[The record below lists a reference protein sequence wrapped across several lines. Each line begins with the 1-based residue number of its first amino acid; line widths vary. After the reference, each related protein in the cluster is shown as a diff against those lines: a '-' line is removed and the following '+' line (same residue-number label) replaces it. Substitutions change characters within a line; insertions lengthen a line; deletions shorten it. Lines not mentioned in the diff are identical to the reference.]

1 MTLIINDIPC
11 DALPGQTIFKAAQLN
26 HSHVGHLCGGRGIC
40 QTCYVTVREGSN
52 CLSPLSDIEKAFLS
66 ERQIQSGGRL
76 ACQATIEQGG
86 NLNVLSRPEEI
97 RRLLLSNPV
106 ALLPFVATMASDTA
120 SRILP
125 GIGNLAGRIIRGEVS
140 VKGDSQKMLSGATP
154 VLQSVV
160 LAQPAPVK
168 LEPVVLKVSAPVVVP
183 ASVAVKESNAPTVT
197 AVTLEGLDEAL
208 TVKLVEAGVKSH
220 EQLLE
225 RGRDKNGRKELSV
238 STGISE
244 AAILKLVNRVDLSRV
259 KGIGAATATVELLEA
274 AGVGT
279 LFDLV
284 QRNPTNL
291 YAKMQ
296 TINQQK
302 KLVQLAPSV
311 DQIKEWIAEA
321 KKLPRK
327 VLY

>member
-1 MTLIINDIPC
+1 MNLIINDIPC
-11 DALPGQTIFKAAQLN
+11 DALPGQTIVKAAQIN

-40 QTCYVTVREGSN
+40 QTCYVTVREGGES
-52 CLSPLSDIEKAFLS
+52 LSPLSDIEKAFLS

-76 ACQATIEQGG
+76 ACQATIEHDGV
-86 NLNVLSRPEEI
+86 LNVFSRPEEI

-106 ALLPFVATMASDTA
+106 ALFPFVATMASDTA

-140 VKGDSQKMLSGATP
+140 VKGDFREMLSGVTP
-154 VLQSVV
+154 VPQSVV
-160 LAQPAPVK
+160 LSQSAPVE

-183 ASVAVKESNAPTVT
+183 VPVAVKESNAPEVR
-197 AVTLEGLDEAL
+197 AVTLEGIDEVH
-208 TVKLVEAGVKSH
+208 TEKLVAAGVKSL

-225 RGRDKNGRKELSV
+225 RGRDKSGRKELSV
-238 STGISE
+238 ATGISD
-244 AAILKLVNRVDLSRV
+244 AAILRMVNRVDLARV
-259 KGIGAATATVELLEA
+259 KGIGTDTVELLEA

-284 QRNPTNL
+284 QRNPSNL

-296 TINQQK
+296 AINQQK

-311 DQIKEWIAEA
+311 DQIKEWIVVA

>member
-1 MTLIINDIPC
+1 MNLVINDISC
-11 DALPGQTIFKAAQLN
+11 DALPGQTIGKAAQLN

-40 QTCYVTVREGSN
+40 QTCYVTVREGGE

-66 ERQIQSGGRL
+66 ERQIMSGGRL

-106 ALLPFVATMASDTA
+106 ALFPFVATMAGDTA
-120 SRILP
+120 SRIIP
-125 GIGNLAGRIIRGEVS
+125 GVANLAGRIIRGEVS
-140 VKGDSQKMLSGATP
+140 VKGDSQKMLMTAKP
-154 VLQSVV
+154 AL
-160 LAQPAPVK
+160 QPAVVSQPEPVK
-168 LEPVVLKVSAPVVVP
+168 LEPVVLNVSTPVVAPVP
-183 ASVAVKESNAPTVT
+183 VAVKESNAPTAT
-197 AVTLEGLDEAL
+197 TVTLDGIDEAL
-208 TVKLVEAGVKSH
+208 AVKLVEAGVKSH

-225 RGRDKNGRKELSV
+225 RGRDKSGRKELFV

-244 AAILKLVNRVDLSRV
+244 ATLLKLINHVDLARV
-259 KGIGAATATVELLEA
+259 KGIGTDTVELLEA

-284 QRNPTNL
+284 QRNPSNL
-291 YAKMQ
+291 YSKMQ

-311 DQIKEWIAEA
+311 DQIKEWIALA

-327 VLY
+327 VLF

>member
-1 MTLIINDIPC
+1 MNLVINDISC
-11 DALPGQTIFKAAQLN
+11 DALPGQTIGKAAQLN

-40 QTCYVTVREGSN
+40 QTCYVTVREGGE

-66 ERQIQSGGRL
+66 ERQIMSGGRL

-106 ALLPFVATMASDTA
+106 ALFPFVATMAGDTA
-120 SRILP
+120 SRIIP
-125 GIGNLAGRIIRGEVS
+125 GVANLAGRIIRGEVS
-140 VKGDSQKMLSGATP
+140 VKGDSQKMLMTAKP
-154 VLQSVV
+154 AL
-160 LAQPAPVK
+160 QPAVVSQPEPVK
-168 LEPVVLKVSAPVVVP
+168 LEPVLLNVSTPVVAPVP
-183 ASVAVKESNAPTVT
+183 VAVKESNAPTAT
-197 AVTLEGLDEAL
+197 TVTLDGIDEAL
-208 TVKLVEAGVKSH
+208 AVKLVEAGVKSH

-225 RGRDKNGRKELSV
+225 RGRDKSGRKELFV

-244 AAILKLVNRVDLSRV
+244 ATLLKLINHVDLARV
-259 KGIGAATATVELLEA
+259 KGIGTDTVELLEA

-284 QRNPTNL
+284 QRNPSNL
-291 YAKMQ
+291 YSKMQ

-311 DQIKEWIAEA
+311 DQIKEWIALA

-327 VLY
+327 VLF

>member
-1 MTLIINDIPC
+1 MNLVINDISC
-11 DALPGQTIFKAAQLN
+11 DALPGQTIGKAAQLN

-40 QTCYVTVREGSN
+40 QTCYVTVREGGE

-66 ERQIQSGGRL
+66 ERQIMSGGRL

-106 ALLPFVATMASDTA
+106 ALFPFVATMAGDTA
-120 SRILP
+120 SRIIP
-125 GIGNLAGRIIRGEVS
+125 GVANLAGRIIRGEVS
-140 VKGDSQKMLSGATP
+140 VKGDSQKMLMTAKP
-154 VLQSVV
+154 AL
-160 LAQPAPVK
+160 QPAVVSQPEPVK
-168 LEPVVLKVSAPVVVP
+168 LEPVLLNVSTPVVAPVP
-183 ASVAVKESNAPTVT
+183 VAVKESNAPTAT
-197 AVTLEGLDEAL
+197 TVTLDGIDEAL
-208 TVKLVEAGVKSH
+208 AVKLVEAGVKSH

-225 RGRDKNGRKELSV
+225 RGRDKSGRKELSV

-244 AAILKLVNRVDLSRV
+244 ATLLKLINHVDLARV
-259 KGIGAATATVELLEA
+259 KGIGTDTVELLEA

-284 QRNPTNL
+284 QRNPSNL
-291 YAKMQ
+291 YSKMQ

-311 DQIKEWIAEA
+311 DQIKEWIALA

-327 VLY
+327 VLF

>member
-1 MTLIINDIPC
+1 MNLVINDISC
-11 DALPGQTIFKAAQLN
+11 DALPGQTIGKAAQLN

-40 QTCYVTVREGSN
+40 QTCYVTVREGGE

-66 ERQIQSGGRL
+66 ERQIMSGGRL

-106 ALLPFVATMASDTA
+106 ALFPFVATMAGDTA
-120 SRILP
+120 SRIIP
-125 GIGNLAGRIIRGEVS
+125 GVANLAGRIIRGEVS
-140 VKGDSQKMLSGATP
+140 VKGDSQKMLMTAKP
-154 VLQSVV
+154 AL
-160 LAQPAPVK
+160 QPAVVSQPEPVK
-168 LEPVVLKVSAPVVVP
+168 LEPVLLNVSTPVVAPVP
-183 ASVAVKESNAPTVT
+183 VAVKESNAPTAT
-197 AVTLEGLDEAL
+197 TVTLDGIDEAL
-208 TVKLVEAGVKSH
+208 AVKLVEAGVKSH

-225 RGRDKNGRKELSV
+225 RGRDKSGRKELSV

-244 AAILKLVNRVDLSRV
+244 ATLLKLINHVDLARV
-259 KGIGAATATVELLEA
+259 KGIGTDTVELLEA

-279 LFDLV
+279 LFDLI
-284 QRNPTNL
+284 QRNPSNL

-296 TINQQK
+296 AINQQK
-302 KLVQLAPSV
+302 KLVQLSPSV
-311 DQIKEWIAEA
+311 DQIKEWIALA

-327 VLY
+327 VLF

>member
-1 MTLIINDIPC
+1 MNLIINDIPC
-11 DALPGQTIFKAAQLN
+11 DALPGQTIVKAAQIN

-40 QTCYVTVREGSN
+40 QTCYVTVREGGD

-76 ACQATIEQGG
+76 ACQATIEHDGV
-86 NLNVLSRPEEI
+86 LNVLSRPEEI

-106 ALLPFVATMASDTA
+106 ALFPFVATMASDTA

-125 GIGNLAGRIIRGEVS
+125 GIANLAGRIIRGEVS
-140 VKGDSQKMLSGATP
+140 VKDDSSEIFMAPRP
-154 VLQSVV
+154 VLPSETAS
-160 LAQPAPVK
+160 LPEPVK
-168 LEPVVLKVSAPVVVP
+168 LEPVVQNVSAPVVVP
-183 ASVAVKESNAPTVT
+183 ASVAVKESNAPTVPI
-197 AVTLEGLDEAL
+197 VTLEGVDEAL
-208 TVKLVEAGVKSH
+208 TMKLAAAGVKSL

-225 RGRDKNGRKELSV
+225 KGRDKNGRRELSV
-238 STGISE
+238 ATGISE
-244 AAILKLVNRVDLSRV
+244 AAILKLVNRVDLARV
-259 KGIGAATATVELLEA
+259 KGIGTDTVELLEA

-284 QRNPTNL
+284 QRNPSNL

-311 DQIKEWIAEA
+311 DQIKEWIVMA

-327 VLY
+327 VLF

>member
-1 MTLIINDIPC
+1 MNLIINDIPC
-11 DALPGQTIFKAAQLN
+11 DALPGQTIGKAAQLN

-40 QTCYVTVREGSN
+40 QTCYVTVREGGE

-66 ERQIQSGGRL
+66 ERQIMGGGRL

-106 ALLPFVATMASDTA
+106 ALFPFVATMAGDTA
-120 SRILP
+120 SRIIP
-125 GIGNLAGRIIRGEVS
+125 GVANLAGRIIRGEVS
-140 VKGDSQKMLSGATP
+140 VKGDSQKMLMTAKP
-154 VLQSVV
+154 AL
-160 LAQPAPVK
+160 QPAVVSQPEPVK
-168 LEPVVLKVSAPVVVP
+168 LEPVVLNVSTQVVAPVP
-183 ASVAVKESNAPTVT
+183 VAVKESNALT
-197 AVTLEGLDEAL
+197 ATTVTLEGIDEAL
-208 TVKLVEAGVKSH
+208 AVKLVEAGVKSH

-225 RGRDKNGRKELSV
+225 RGRDKSGRKELSV

-244 AAILKLVNRVDLSRV
+244 ATLLKLINHVDLARV
-259 KGIGAATATVELLEA
+259 KGIGTDTVELLEA

-284 QRNPTNL
+284 QRNPSNL
-291 YAKMQ
+291 YSKMQ

-311 DQIKEWIAEA
+311 DQIKEWIALA

-327 VLY
+327 VLF

>member
-1 MTLIINDIPC
+1 MNLIINDIPC
-11 DALPGQTIFKAAQLN
+11 DALPGQTIVKAAQLN

-40 QTCYVTVREGSN
+40 QTCYVTVREGGD

-86 NLNVLSRPEEI
+86 TLNVLSRPEEI

-106 ALLPFVATMASDTA
+106 ALFPFVATMASDTA

-140 VKGDSQKMLSGATP
+140 VKGDFREILSGARP
-154 VLQSVV
+154 ALQAVAVS
-160 LAQPAPVK
+160 LPEPVK
-168 LEPVVLKVSAPVVVP
+168 LEPVVLKVSAPVVVS
-183 ASVAVKESNAPTVT
+183 ASVAVKESNIPTVPI
-197 AVTLEGLDEAL
+197 VTLEGVDEAL
-208 TVKLVEAGVKSH
+208 TVKLAAAGVKSL

-225 RGRDKNGRKELSV
+225 RGRDKNGRRELSV
-238 STGISE
+238 ATDINE
-244 AAILKLVNRVDLSRV
+244 AAILKLVNRVDLARV
-259 KGIGAATATVELLEA
+259 KGIGTDTVELLEA
-274 AGVGT
+274 AGVST

-284 QRNPTNL
+284 QRNPSNL

-296 TINQQK
+296 AINQQK

-311 DQIKEWIAEA
+311 DQIKEWIVQA

-327 VLY
+327 VLF

>member
-1 MTLIINDIPC
+1 MNLVINDIPC
-11 DALPGQTIFKAAQLN
+11 DALPGQTIGCAAQLN

-40 QTCYVTVREGSN
+40 QTCYVTVREGSD

-66 ERQIQSGGRL
+66 ERQILSGGRL
-76 ACQATIEQGG
+76 ACQAIIKKGG
-86 NLNVLSRPEEI
+86 ALDVLSRPEEI
-97 RRLLLSNPV
+97 RRLLLGNPV

-125 GIGNLAGRIIRGEVS
+125 GIANLAGRIIRGEVS
-140 VKGDSQKMLSGATP
+140 VMEDPREMQSGNTP
-154 VLQSVV
+154 VPQSVV
-160 LAQPAPVK
+160 LSQPEPVK
-168 LEPVVLKVSAPVVVP
+168 LEPVVLNVSAPVVVTVP
-183 ASVAVKESNAPTVT
+183 VVVEESKAPTVT
-197 AVTLEGLDEAL
+197 TVTLDGIEEAL
-208 TVKLVEAGVKSH
+208 AVKLAAAGVKSL

-225 RGRDKNGRKELSV
+225 RGRDKSGRKELSV
-238 STGISE
+238 ATGISE
-244 AAILKLVNRVDLSRV
+244 AAILKLVNRLDFARV
-259 KGIGAATATVELLEA
+259 KGIGNGTVELLEA

-284 QRNPTNL
+284 QRNPSNL

-311 DQIKEWIAEA
+311 DQIKEWIALA

>member
-1 MTLIINDIPC
+1 MNLFINDIPC
-11 DALPGQTIFKAAQLN
+11 DALPDQTIGKAAQLN
-26 HSHVGHLCGGRGIC
+26 HSHVGYLCGGRGIC
-40 QTCYVTVREGSN
+40 QTCYVTVREGSD

-66 ERQIQSGGRL
+66 ERQILSGGRL
-76 ACQATIEQGG
+76 ACQAIIERGG
-86 NLNVLSRPEEI
+86 TLNVLSRPEEI

-106 ALLPFVATMASDTA
+106 ALLPFVATMASDTS

-125 GIGNLAGRIIRGEVS
+125 GIGNLAGRIIRGEVR
-140 VKGDSQKMLSGATP
+140 VMDDPREMLSGTTP

-160 LAQPAPVK
+160 LSQPAPVT
-168 LEPVVLKVSAPVVVP
+168 LEPVVLNVSAPVDVP
-183 ASVAVKESNAPTVT
+183 VPVAVKESNAPAAT
-197 AVTLEGLDEAL
+197 AFTLAGIDEAL
-208 TVKLVEAGVKSH
+208 AVKLVAAGVKSL

-225 RGRDKNGRKELSV
+225 KGRDKSGRKELSV
-238 STGISE
+238 ATDISE
-244 AAILKLVNRVDLSRV
+244 AAILKQVNRLDLARV
-259 KGIGAATATVELLEA
+259 KGIGAGTVELLEA

-284 QRNPTNL
+284 QRNPSNL

-296 TINQQK
+296 AINQQK

-311 DQIKEWIAEA
+311 DQIKEWIALA

-327 VLY
+327 VLF

>member
-1 MTLIINDIPC
+1 MNLVINDISC
-11 DALPGQTIFKAAQLN
+11 DALPGQTIGKAAQLN

-40 QTCYVTVREGSN
+40 QTCYVTVREGGE

-66 ERQIQSGGRL
+66 ERQIMSGGRL

-106 ALLPFVATMASDTA
+106 ALFPFVATMAGDTA
-120 SRILP
+120 SRIIP
-125 GIGNLAGRIIRGEVS
+125 GIANLAGRIIRGEVS
-140 VKGDSQKMLSGATP
+140 VKGDSQKMLMTAKP
-154 VLQSVV
+154 AL
-160 LAQPAPVK
+160 QPAVVSQPEPVK
-168 LEPVVLKVSAPVVVP
+168 LEPVVLNVSTQVVAPVP
-183 ASVAVKESNAPTVT
+183 VAVKESNAPTAT
-197 AVTLEGLDEAL
+197 TVTLEGIDEAL
-208 TVKLVEAGVKSH
+208 AVKLVEAGVKSH

-225 RGRDKNGRKELSV
+225 RGRDKSGRKELSV

-244 AAILKLVNRVDLSRV
+244 ATLLKLINHVDLARV
-259 KGIGAATATVELLEA
+259 KGIGTDTVELLEA

-284 QRNPTNL
+284 QRNPSNL
-291 YAKMQ
+291 YSKMQ

-311 DQIKEWIAEA
+311 DQIKEWIALA

-327 VLY
+327 VLF